1 MDLLQLVFVVMIL
14 LNSKEGIFLTKVRAL
29 KLIML
34 LNWLD
39 MELKMEL
46 NIGKLEILEELIG
59 EIEETLNLLEVR
71 IVLELKLTLHIGQFL
86 SLNQKK
92 LLENN
97 LQLSP

>member
-1 MDLLQLVFVVMIL
+1 
-14 LNSKEGIFLTKVRAL
+14 
-29 KLIML
+29 
-34 LNWLD
+34 
-39 MELKMEL
+39 MEL

>member
-14 LNSKEGIFLTKVRAL
+14 LISKEGIFLTKVRAL

-71 IVLELKLTLHIGQFL
+71 IVLELKVTLHFGQFL